1 MIKILLVLFWEMFIF
16 ILEVLRCFPVQSF
29 SISVAEDTAATKQHH
44 RVNHK
49 ILHHKNQKPK
59 GRGKNQM
66 IYSEEVRIREK
77 QGLCQNWLFFPL
89 GSALPFWPLDP
100 STCFRS
106 KEFCPKYSYQF
117 FAEMD
122 YSKKKK
128 KGRGKILYI
137 LAH

>member
-77 QGLCQNWLFFPL
+77 QGLCQN
-89 GSALPFWPLDP
+89 
-100 STCFRS
+100 
-106 KEFCPKYSYQF
+106 
-117 FAEMD
+117 
-122 YSKKKK
+122 
-128 KGRGKILYI
+128 
-137 LAH
+137 